1 VQLLMKKMNILKKS
15 LFLLI
20 LPLFAFTAHK
30 YYVSMTKIKYVKET
44 KTIQIT
50 MRFFIDDIE
59 KTLNTRFNKDFKLD
73 TSEEST
79 DTDKFLNLY
88 IHQKFE
94 YKINDQFVKYTFLG
108 KEYEND
114 IVFLYLEST
123 DIDNIKTIEVKNK
136 MLLEAF
142 EEQQNFIKLYINDQ
156 IKTMILMR
164 EYDKEMLKY

>member
-1 VQLLMKKMNILKKS
+1 MNFIKKYI
-15 LFLLI
+15 FLLAI
-20 LPLFAFTAHK
+20 PLLAFTAHK
-30 YYVSMTKIKYVKET
+30 YYISMTKIKYVKE
-44 KTIQIT
+44 KRSIQIT

-59 KTLNTRFNKDFKLD
+59 KTVNARFKKDFKLA
-73 TSEEST
+73 TPEEST

-94 YKINDQFVKYTFLG
+94 YKINDQFVNYTFLG

-114 IVFLYLEST
+114 IVFFYLESADVD
-123 DIDNIKTIEVKNK
+123 DIKSIEVKNK

-142 EEQQNFIKLYINDQ
+142 DEQQNFIKLYINDK

-164 EYDKEMLKY
+164 ENDKEMLKY